1 MGDSILPNTSAD
13 TYLGD
18 VIHEDGCVRSITET
32 IDARLKK
39 QKHKVEEIIQ
49 LAESPVMSIT
59 GNAVPAFKLFESIV
73 IPSLLHNCESWI
85 GLNNKHISTLQDFQ
99 DEFIKRVLRIPDST
113 PKALIQWDV
122 GLLPMKWRIGK
133 SKLNFVLK
141 ILKKDRDNLCRR
153 TIISEAINNIKGLSF
168 ECSNLCKELGLGNI
182 LTTSLTKSEIKNAI
196 NRLILLE
203 TRSSMSESVK
213 VADRITDN
221 PIDNH
226 YLNYLPLHSSR
237 LWFRYRARA
246 IKGVKY
252 NCKGSYSDLSC
263 RFCNNKQE
271 IETQEHLEGCEGNSF
286 ERRGLDKL
294 AERDAQDTLKF
305 WERMTIK
312 LEKKKAEEKALKK
325 EEDKRKKNSEEE
337 ERNLAAAIIDSL
349 T

>member
-1 MGDSILPNTSAD
+1 
-13 TYLGD
+13 
-18 VIHEDGCVRSITET
+18 
-32 IDARLKK
+32 
-39 QKHKVEEIIQ
+39 
-49 LAESPVMSIT
+49 
-59 GNAVPAFKLFESIV
+59 
-73 IPSLLHNCESWI
+73 
-85 GLNNKHISTLQDFQ
+85 
-99 DEFIKRVLRIPDST
+99 
-113 PKALIQWDV
+113 
-122 GLLPMKWRIGK
+122 MKWRIGK